1 MIFLFATPIFRFFHF
16 FTKVRLFLLTKQRRH
31 GKMLPASGVLPRVFA
46 YGEMAEWSKA
56 PVLKTGDVKAS
67 VGSNPTL
74 SAKALYM
81 VLQKYP
87 SGRRGS
93 PAKGVGGLETR
104 ARVRLPPSAPNPENP
119 CKSRVS
125 GVFSCLNTLWRRI
138 KLWRKIAVS
147 FDKLRCVCY
156 IVAYKF
162 GQKITR
168 CDTYFGTLSRPWL
181 RQSAFRADSH
191 I

>member
-1 MIFLFATPIFRFFHF
+1 
-16 FTKVRLFLLTKQRRH
+16 
-31 GKMLPASGVLPRVFA
+31 
-46 YGEMAEWSKA
+46 MAEWSKA

-119 CKSRVS
+119 CKSRFSVHKD
-125 GVFSCLNTLWRRI
+125 VFSYERLVATSVMEAAAFSLSVI
-138 KLWRKIAVS
+138 DHGLDDSAIASIS
-147 FDKLRCVCY
+147 FM
-156 IVAYKF
+156 VARSTSPTPVK
-162 GQKITR
+162 
-168 CDTYFGTLSRPWL
+168 
-181 RQSAFRADSH
+181 
-191 I
+191 

>member
-1 MIFLFATPIFRFFHF
+1 
-16 FTKVRLFLLTKQRRH
+16 
-31 GKMLPASGVLPRVFA
+31 
-46 YGEMAEWSKA
+46 MAEWSKA

-125 GVFSCLNTLWRRI
+125 VHKDVFSYERLVATSVMEAAAFSLSMVDHG
-138 KLWRKIAVS
+138 LDDSAIASIS
-147 FDKLRCVCY
+147 FM
-156 IVAYKF
+156 VARSTSPTPVK
-162 GQKITR
+162 
-168 CDTYFGTLSRPWL
+168 
-181 RQSAFRADSH
+181 
-191 I
+191 

>member
-1 MIFLFATPIFRFFHF
+1 
-16 FTKVRLFLLTKQRRH
+16 
-31 GKMLPASGVLPRVFA
+31 
-46 YGEMAEWSKA
+46 MAEWSKA

-125 GVFSCLNTLWRRI
+125 VHKDVFSYERLVATSVMEAAAFSLSVVDHG
-138 KLWRKIAVS
+138 LDDSAIASIS
-147 FDKLRCVCY
+147 FM
-156 IVAYKF
+156 VARSTSPTPVK
-162 GQKITR
+162 
-168 CDTYFGTLSRPWL
+168 
-181 RQSAFRADSH
+181 
-191 I
+191 